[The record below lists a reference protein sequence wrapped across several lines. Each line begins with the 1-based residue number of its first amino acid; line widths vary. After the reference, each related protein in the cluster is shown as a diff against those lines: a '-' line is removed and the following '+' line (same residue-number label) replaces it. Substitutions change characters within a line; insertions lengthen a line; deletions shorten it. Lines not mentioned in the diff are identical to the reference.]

1 MSETIKESKTLKRY
15 TLYLEVSPSIDG
27 VYESYTLDAPSY
39 LHAVDQLIK
48 DLWEYGV
55 DDDDWGSDI
64 AVCDHKVEE
73 IV

>member
-1 MSETIKESKTLKRY
+1 MTAVNETTKLKRY
-15 TLYLEVSPSIDG
+15 TLYLEFNQSIDG
-27 VYESYTLDAPSY
+27 VYDSYTLDAPSY

-48 DLWEYGV
+48 DLWEDGV

-64 AVCDHKVEE
+64 AVCDYKVEE